1 MQSELELIEKSLS
14 KITKE
19 KEPFKWASLMN
30 IKGVLYRN
38 QGNFKE
44 AESAFISALFIDDIV
59 LKCKILINYA
69 MTEFL
74 KKDIVRALQVLE
86 RLFEI
91 IKANKKLNLNLFLGY
106 GHLLRGQ
113 LYHLKKD
120 EKTAISEFMKA
131 EFFFELAAD
140 PRGVGLSCL
149 EITRVHIKSKNITT
163 AWNFLRK
170 AENFLSRLGDEEQ
183 FGVALC
189 KAIALYYSNRAEEAW
204 KILDAAYRA
213 SGQES
218 EYRYVIDEVLDAYLD
233 AHWRMAQAQQALM

>member
-1 MQSELELIEKSLS
+1 MELELIEKSLS
-14 KITKE
+14 SVSKE
-19 KEPFKWASLMN
+19 NSPYKWASLMN
-30 IKGVLYRN
+30 IKGVLHRN
-38 QGNFKE
+38 QGDFKE
-44 AESAFISALFIDDIV
+44 AESAFISALFVDDVV

-74 KKDIVRALQVLE
+74 KKDIIRALQVLD

-91 IKANKKLNLNLFLGY
+91 IKANKKLNLNLYLGY

-113 LYHLKKD
+113 IYHLKKE
-120 EKTAISEFMKA
+120 EKAAVAEFMRA
-131 EFFFELAAD
+131 EFFFEIAAD

-149 EITRVHIKSKNITT
+149 EITRAHIKSKNITA

-189 KAIALYYSNRAEEAW
+189 KAIALYYSNKAEEAW

-213 SGQES
+213 SGKES
-218 EYRYVIDEVLDAYLD
+218 EYKYVIDEVLDAYLD
-233 AHWRMAQAQQALM
+233 THWRMSQAQQALM